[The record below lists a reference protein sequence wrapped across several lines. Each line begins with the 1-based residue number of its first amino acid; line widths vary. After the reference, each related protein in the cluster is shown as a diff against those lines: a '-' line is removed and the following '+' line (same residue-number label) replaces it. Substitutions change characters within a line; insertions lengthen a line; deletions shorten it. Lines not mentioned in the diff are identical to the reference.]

1 MGLQINKDLHKN
13 DGLTIPSG
21 SALTWSTT
29 FVAGSR
35 RVRFNPLFVF
45 LSIQDRDDYYNG
57 VEGAPQPST
66 TGVINN
72 MMSAYEK
79 EMTVGEQASLELEAG
94 AFSKVEGWLK
104 DLIVANS
111 NEYLTDGDIVIIPSV
126 TLI

>member
-57 VEGAPQPST
+57 VEGAPQP
-66 TGVINN
+66 
-72 MMSAYEK
+72 
-79 EMTVGEQASLELEAG
+79 
-94 AFSKVEGWLK
+94 
-104 DLIVANS
+104 
-111 NEYLTDGDIVIIPSV
+111 
-126 TLI
+126 

>member
-29 FVAGSR
+29 FLAGSR
-35 RVRFNPLFVF
+35 KIIFNPLLIF

-79 EMTVGEQASLELEAG
+79 EMTVEEQAALSDAG
-94 AFSKVEGWLK
+94 AFALVEGWLK
-104 DLIVANS
+104 ELIVANS

-126 TLI
+126 VLL